1 MPLQGATSLTERDR
15 DALMSA
21 NNARMRLL
29 SIPLK
34 AIPIGENR
42 IGEGQS
48 RQMASYTLIPD
59 FCKGQAAALAK
70 VAAMGPQEAVRQA
83 EKPGRKA
90 VMSGGLRFLGLPD
103 MNLVRSMT
111 LQRQK

>member
-1 MPLQGATSLTERDR
+1 MNGFCNSSCR
-15 DALMSA
+15 
-21 NNARMRLL
+21 
-29 SIPLK
+29 
-34 AIPIGENR
+34 
-42 IGEGQS
+42 
-48 RQMASYTLIPD
+48 YTLIPD

-70 VAAMGPQEAVRQA
+70 VAAMEPQEAVRQA

-111 LQRQK
+111 L